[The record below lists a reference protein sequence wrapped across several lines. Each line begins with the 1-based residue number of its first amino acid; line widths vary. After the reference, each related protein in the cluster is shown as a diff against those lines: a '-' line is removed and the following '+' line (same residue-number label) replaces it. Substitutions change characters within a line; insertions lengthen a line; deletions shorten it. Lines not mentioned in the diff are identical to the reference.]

1 MNNTEIARVLSEI
14 AVLLQIK
21 GENPFKVRAYERAAE
36 AVGDLS
42 QTVEQV
48 RAGEEGLRSLPAVG
62 AGIADRIEEMLDT
75 GNCTYHQDLLRE
87 IPATVF
93 DMLRIPGVGPK
104 TVKMLAER
112 EGIVTVEQLEEAAQA
127 GVLRELPGMGEK
139 TEQEILRGIAHLREY
154 GKRIDLGLAWDI
166 ADSVIEQLREAAPVS
181 RLAAAGSLRRM
192 RETIGDID
200 ILATSGAPEAVM
212 EAFVNLQLVA
222 EVVARGPTKSSV
234 LTPAGVQVDLRVV
247 APDSFGAALQYFT
260 GSKQHNVKLRDLAVR
275 RKIKLNEY
283 GVFRVEGDE
292 EERLGGELEE
302 EMYAALGLPV
312 MPPEMR
318 EDRGEIEAAR
328 EGRLPSL
335 IEEADIKGDLH
346 VHSTWSDGHSTIE
359 EMARAAKKAG
369 YQYLGITDHS
379 PSQTVAN
386 GLKIDRLRARSEE
399 IEAARRAVPEIEIF
413 EGTEV
418 DIKRD
423 GKLDYPDEVLAELDF
438 VVASVHSGWKME
450 RRAMTERIIKAI
462 QNPWVDCIGHP
473 TGRLVGQREPY
484 DVDLEAMLE
493 AAARAGV
500 ALEMNAD
507 PNRLDLKDTHAR
519 RAKEIGVPVLI
530 ATDAHWA
537 NHLSLMRFGV
547 ATARRGW
554 LEAPDVLNAMPVVEL
569 RTALRR
575 AQSPRARSKARK
587 RRRR

>member
-1 MNNTEIARVLSEI
+1 MSNADIARVLSEI
-14 AVLLQIK
+14 AILLQIK

-48 RAGEEGLRSLPAVG
+48 RAEEGGLRALPAVG
-62 AGIADRIEEMLDT
+62 AGIAEKIEEMLDT
-75 GNCTYHQDLLRE
+75 GKCTYHQDLLRE
-87 IPATVF
+87 TPATVF

-127 GVLRELPGMGEK
+127 GALRELPGLGEK

-154 GKRIDLGLAWDI
+154 GKRIDLGLAWEI
-166 ADSVIEQLREAAPVS
+166 ADNVIEQLREAAPVS

-200 ILATSGAPEAVM
+200 ILATSGDPDAAM

-222 EVVARGPTKSSV
+222 EVVAQGPTKSSIV
-234 LTPAGVQVDLRVV
+234 TPAGIQVDLRVV

-275 RKIKLNEY
+275 RNIKLNEY

-292 EERLGGELEE
+292 EQRLGGELEE
-302 EMYAALGLPV
+302 EMYAALGLPI

-359 EMARAAKKAG
+359 EMARAAKEAG
-369 YQYLGITDHS
+369 YQYVGITDHS

-386 GLKIDRLRARSEE
+386 GLKIDRLRARREE
-399 IEAARRAVPEIEIF
+399 IEAARRAVPGIEIF

-450 RRAMTERIIKAI
+450 RGAMTERIIKAI

-484 DVDLEAMLE
+484 AVDLEAVFE
-493 AAARAGV
+493 AAASAGV
-500 ALEMNAD
+500 AMEMNAD

-519 RAKEIGVPVLI
+519 RAKELGVTVII

-537 NHLSLMRFGV
+537 NHLSLIRFGV

-554 LEAPDVLNAMPVVEL
+554 LEAPDVLNAMPLGKL
-569 RTALRR
+569 RERLRR
-575 AQSPRARSKARK
+575 ASARRSGASDA
-587 RRRR
+587 

>member
-1 MNNTEIARVLSEI
+1 
-14 AVLLQIK
+14 
-21 GENPFKVRAYERAAE
+21 
-36 AVGDLS
+36 
-42 QTVEQV
+42 
-48 RAGEEGLRSLPAVG
+48 VG

>member
-292 EERLGGELEE
+292 EERLGG
-302 EMYAALGLPV
+302 
-312 MPPEMR
+312 
-318 EDRGEIEAAR
+318 
-328 EGRLPSL
+328 
-335 IEEADIKGDLH
+335 
-346 VHSTWSDGHSTIE
+346 
-359 EMARAAKKAG
+359 
-369 YQYLGITDHS
+369 
-379 PSQTVAN
+379 
-386 GLKIDRLRARSEE
+386 
-399 IEAARRAVPEIEIF
+399 
-413 EGTEV
+413 
-418 DIKRD
+418 
-423 GKLDYPDEVLAELDF
+423 
-438 VVASVHSGWKME
+438 
-450 RRAMTERIIKAI
+450 
-462 QNPWVDCIGHP
+462 
-473 TGRLVGQREPY
+473 
-484 DVDLEAMLE
+484 
-493 AAARAGV
+493 
-500 ALEMNAD
+500 
-507 PNRLDLKDTHAR
+507 
-519 RAKEIGVPVLI
+519 
-530 ATDAHWA
+530 
-537 NHLSLMRFGV
+537 
-547 ATARRGW
+547 
-554 LEAPDVLNAMPVVEL
+554 
-569 RTALRR
+569 
-575 AQSPRARSKARK
+575 
-587 RRRR
+587 

>member
-1 MNNTEIARVLSEI
+1 
-14 AVLLQIK
+14 
-21 GENPFKVRAYERAAE
+21 
-36 AVGDLS
+36 
-42 QTVEQV
+42 
-48 RAGEEGLRSLPAVG
+48 
-62 AGIADRIEEMLDT
+62 
-75 GNCTYHQDLLRE
+75 
-87 IPATVF
+87 
-93 DMLRIPGVGPK
+93 
-104 TVKMLAER
+104 
-112 EGIVTVEQLEEAAQA
+112 
-127 GVLRELPGMGEK
+127 
-139 TEQEILRGIAHLREY
+139 
-154 GKRIDLGLAWDI
+154 
-166 ADSVIEQLREAAPVS
+166 
-181 RLAAAGSLRRM
+181 
-192 RETIGDID
+192 
-200 ILATSGAPEAVM
+200 
-212 EAFVNLQLVA
+212 
-222 EVVARGPTKSSV
+222 
-234 LTPAGVQVDLRVV
+234 
-247 APDSFGAALQYFT
+247 
-260 GSKQHNVKLRDLAVR
+260 
-275 RKIKLNEY
+275 
-283 GVFRVEGDE
+283 
-292 EERLGGELEE
+292 
-302 EMYAALGLPV
+302 MYAALGLPV